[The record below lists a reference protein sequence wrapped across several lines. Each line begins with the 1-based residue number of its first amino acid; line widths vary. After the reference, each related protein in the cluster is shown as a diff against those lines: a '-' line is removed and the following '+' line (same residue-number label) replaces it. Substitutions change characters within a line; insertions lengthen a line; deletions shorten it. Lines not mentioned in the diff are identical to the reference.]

1 MIEIKKADDL
11 FKSEHSIK
19 NDAYV
24 CSDKDEILGIL
35 EYEMKDKDLIL
46 KNIDC
51 NDNMLADGLVRQTM
65 SFALDNGC
73 EFCKYNEKIENRLF
87 ELRIIKKNDQKSI
100 DILEFFIKI
109 NHF

>member
-35 EYEMKDKDLIL
+35 EYEMKDKDLSSVGISIEVNKDEKYFINRDNYSKLAEVVSIIL
-46 KNIDC
+46 GNGNNIKESK
-51 NDNMLADGLVRQTM
+51 T
-65 SFALDNGC
+65 
-73 EFCKYNEKIENRLF
+73 
-87 ELRIIKKNDQKSI
+87 
-100 DILEFFIKI
+100 
-109 NHF
+109 